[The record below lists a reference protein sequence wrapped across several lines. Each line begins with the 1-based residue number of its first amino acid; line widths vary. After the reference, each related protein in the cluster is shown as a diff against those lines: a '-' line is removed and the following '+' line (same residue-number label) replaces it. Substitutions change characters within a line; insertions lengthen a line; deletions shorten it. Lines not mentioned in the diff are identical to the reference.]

1 MDYKRK
7 HGVTTI
13 TNEQKK
19 KQKMQTHKAAGT
31 QKIPAL
37 AVDGYTG
44 IFCLRTA
51 TTILFINLF

>member
-1 MDYKRK
+1 
-7 HGVTTI
+7 
-13 TNEQKK
+13 
-19 KQKMQTHKAAGT
+19 MQTHKAAGT